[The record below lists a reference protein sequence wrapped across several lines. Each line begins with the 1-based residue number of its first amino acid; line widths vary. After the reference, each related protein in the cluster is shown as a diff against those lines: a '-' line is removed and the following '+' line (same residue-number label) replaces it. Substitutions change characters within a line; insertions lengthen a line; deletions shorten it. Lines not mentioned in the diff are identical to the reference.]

1 MRIFAAAILILLP
14 ALALA
19 QAAPVEQGPRN
30 ALFEP
35 AFPNQTRA
43 PSLPQTPVTIEPF
56 VTGLAHPWGIAP
68 LPGGTWLVT
77 ERPGRLRVVTAEGV
91 VSAPV
96 SGLPE
101 VDDRR
106 QGGLLDVTV
115 SAAFGQDNTIF
126 WTYAKRVKGGTVTAA
141 ARGILDIAT
150 LSVTD
155 VQDIFVQ
162 SPPSPTPMHY
172 GSRILLDGRGHA
184 FITTG
189 EHSTRAERV
198 LAQDLST
205 TYGKL
210 VRIQLDGSAPSDNPF
225 VRRDGLDTIWSFGH
239 RNPQGAAIHP
249 RTGALWTVEHGPAG
263 GDELNRPEPGA
274 NYGWPVVSY
283 GVNYNG
289 RTVGIGEPRA
299 ERMEEPVYYW
309 DPVIAPGG
317 MEFYDSS
324 TFAGWRGDLLIGS
337 LNPGG
342 LVRLKMQGGRVIGEE
357 RVVNDQGRVRD
368 VEVAPDGSVLLLID
382 APAPNGGIVRLRP
395 AG

>member
-1 MRIFAAAILILLP
+1 MRIFAAAIFILLP
-14 ALALA
+14 SLALA

-30 ALFEP
+30 ASFEP

-56 VTGLAHPWGIAP
+56 VTGLANPWGIAP
-68 LPGGTWLVT
+68 LPGGAWLVT

-141 ARGILDIAT
+141 ARGILDIAA
-150 LSVTD
+150 LRVTD

-205 TYGKL
+205 TFGKV
-210 VRIQLDGSAPSDNPF
+210 VRIQLDGSAPPDNPF
-225 VRRDGLDTIWSFGH
+225 VRRDGLDTIWSYGH

-249 RTGALWTVEHGPAG
+249 RTGVLWTVEHGPAG
-263 GDELNRPEPGA
+263 GDELNRPEPDA

-299 ERMEEPVYYW
+299 EGMEEPVYYW

-317 MEFYDSS
+317 MVFYDSS

-357 RVVNDQGRVRD
+357 RVVTDQGRVRD

>member
-1 MRIFAAAILILLP
+1 MRISAAAILILLP
-14 ALALA
+14 ALASG

-30 ALFEP
+30 ASFEP
-35 AFPNQTRA
+35 AFPDQTRA
-43 PSLPQTPVTIEPF
+43 PGLTQTPVTVEPI
-56 VTGLAHPWGIAP
+56 VTGLANPWGIAP
-68 LPGGTWLVT
+68 LLGGAWLVT
-77 ERPGRLRVVTAEGV
+77 ERPGRLRVVTAEGA

-106 QGGLLDVTV
+106 QGGLLDVTI
-115 SAAFGQDNTIF
+115 SPEFWQDNTIF
-126 WTYAKRVKGGTVTAA
+126 WTYAKRVQGGTVTAA
-141 ARGILDIAT
+141 AKGILDIAA
-150 LSVTD
+150 LRVTD

-172 GSRILLDGRGHA
+172 GSRILLDGCGHA

-189 EHSTRAERV
+189 EHSTLTERV

-205 TYGKL
+205 TYGKV

-225 VRRDGLDTIWSFGH
+225 VRRDGLDTIWSYGH

-249 RTGALWTVEHGPAG
+249 RTGVLWTIEHGPAG

-283 GVNYNG
+283 GVNYN
-289 RTVGIGEPRA
+289 RSSVGTGQPRA
-299 ERMEEPVYYW
+299 EGMEEPVYYW

-317 MEFYDSS
+317 MVF
-324 TFAGWRGDLLIGS
+324 
-337 LNPGG
+337 
-342 LVRLKMQGGRVIGEE
+342 
-357 RVVNDQGRVRD
+357 
-368 VEVAPDGSVLLLID
+368 
-382 APAPNGGIVRLRP
+382 
-395 AG
+395 